1 MFVRMLGLLLLSF
14 LIGCGDDGRPPL
26 VPVSG
31 VVTLDNE
38 PVAGAAVMFMPLA
51 GGRPAQGV
59 TDAAGKF
66 RLSTFEDNDGAL
78 VGNHQVTITKVEVT
92 GMTATADGLSGLV
105 DPSQIKET
113 WIIPQKYAQPDSSGL
128 SATVAKG
135 MDEVTFSLTK

>member
-1 MFVRMLGLLLLSF
+1 MFVRMLGLLLLV
-14 LIGCGDDGRPPL
+14 LAIGCGDDGRPPL

-38 PVAGAAVMFMPLA
+38 PIAGAAVMFMPLA

-66 RLSTFEDNDGAL
+66 RLTTFDDNDGAL

-92 GMTATADGLSGLV
+92 GMTATADGLSGVV

-128 SATVAKG
+128 SATVANG

>member
-1 MFVRMLGLLLLSF
+1 MFDRMLGLLLLV
-14 LIGCGDDGRPPL
+14 LAIGCGDDGRPPL

-31 VVTLDNE
+31 VVTLDHE
-38 PVAGAAVMFMPLA
+38 PIAGAAVMFMPLA

-66 RLSTFEDNDGAL
+66 RLTTFDDNDGAL

-92 GMTATADGLSGLV
+92 GMTATADGLSGVV

-128 SATVAKG
+128 SATVANG